1 MTTATARRALSTGA
15 PLARPRMHRFGIR
28 TIASLVGAGAL
39 LVSLT
44 GAWIPSLWGDEAVS
58 IMSAQR
64 SLPSLF
70 AMLGRIDAV
79 HGAYY
84 LFLHG
89 WISVFGTSEL
99 SVRSPSIIGVGI
111 AAAGTVI
118 LGNLLFG
125 RRIGIVAGVV
135 LAVLPRVT
143 YAGVEARSYAL
154 GIAVAVWLT
163 VLLVVLISR
172 GSVGRR
178 AWFGYAIVL
187 AAAIYLFLYLFLLV
201 FVHGVALLA
210 TTRSRG
216 ILRRWLWGV
225 GIAVGLA
232 APVLVWGIAQHHQI
246 SFLRSRYQVDL
257 STVFA
262 SQWFND
268 SWLPVLCWGLIAL
281 GIASVV
287 RPVLTAGRR
296 AGLSQVLSPGAVGTD
311 SMGAPLAI
319 AWLVLPTAILLVGNA
334 VTIPMYAT
342 RYLTFCTPAVALL
355 IAAGIA
361 VLPRIW
367 MQAST
372 IALLIALVV
381 PGFLVQRG
389 PYAMDGGSDWRQISS
404 IVGAHAQAG
413 DAIVFGLASRPSRMP
428 RLAMRAYAFDYRG
441 LNNVELA
448 TPFFASPG
456 LRDEAAPLRTVTARL
471 VGSTTVWAVDPLPGT
486 RSDTTKDVAALEHLG
501 FHLVHEYPV
510 HRNGVYELIRDT
522 P

>member
-1 MTTATARRALSTGA
+1 MTTATAQRALITAA
-15 PLARPRMHRFGIR
+15 PMGHPRTHRFGVRIV
-28 TIASLVGAGAL
+28 AAMVGAGAL
-39 LVSLT
+39 LVSLA

-64 SLPSLF
+64 PLPSLF

-84 LFLHG
+84 LFLHS

-99 SVRSPSIIGVGI
+99 SVRLPSIIGAGL

-118 LGNLLFG
+118 LGNLLFS
-125 RRIGIVAGVV
+125 RRTGIIAGIV

-143 YAGVEARSYAL
+143 YAGIEARSYAL
-154 GIAVAVWLT
+154 GIAAAVWLT
-163 VLLVVLISR
+163 VLLVVLMKR
-172 GSVGRR
+172 GRVGRM
-178 AWFGYAIVL
+178 AWFGYAIVF
-187 AAAIYLFLYLFLLV
+187 AASIYLFLYLFLLAV
-201 FVHGVALLA
+201 VHGVALLA
-210 TTRSRG
+210 TARSRG
-216 ILRRWLWGV
+216 ILRRWLWAV
-225 GIAVGLA
+225 GIGVGLA

-246 SFLRSRYQVDL
+246 SFLRSRYQVDFL
-257 STVFA
+257 TVFA
-262 SQWFND
+262 GQWFD
-268 SWLPVLCWGLIAL
+268 VSWVPVLCWGLIAL
-281 GIASVV
+281 GIASVI
-287 RPVLTAGRR
+287 RPVLTARHQAALSGPSPDP
-296 AGLSQVLSPGAVGTD
+296 AGTY
-311 SMGAPLAI
+311 SMGALLAI
-319 AWLVLPTAILLVGNA
+319 AWLVLPTTILLVGNA

-361 VLPRIW
+361 VLPRNW

-381 PGFLVQRG
+381 PVYLVQRG

-404 IVGAHAQAG
+404 IVGTHARAG

-428 RLAMRAYAFDYRG
+428 RLAMRAYASDYRG

-448 TPFFASPG
+448 TPFFTSPG
-456 LRDEAAPLRTVTARL
+456 LRDEAAPLHTVTARL
-471 VGSTTVWAVDPLPGT
+471 EGSTTVWAVDPLPGART
-486 RSDTTKDVAALEHLG
+486 GTAKDVAALERLG

-510 HRNGVYELIRDT
+510 HRNGVYELTRDA